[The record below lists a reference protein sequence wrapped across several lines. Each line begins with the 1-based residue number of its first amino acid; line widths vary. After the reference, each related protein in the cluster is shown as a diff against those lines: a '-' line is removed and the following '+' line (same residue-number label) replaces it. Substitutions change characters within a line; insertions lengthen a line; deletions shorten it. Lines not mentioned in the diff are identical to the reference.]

1 MAAEGVL
8 VAPSWVPREVAAE
21 DHEVDVQAGA
31 AEVTFVTCS
40 EEAVVEVVEA
50 MALDEPELGL
60 VATAVAKC
68 KREASGRASGTCGH
82 PYTVLVAACD

>member
-31 AEVTFVTCS
+31 AEVTFVTYS
-40 EEAVVEVVEA
+40 EEAVVEAVEA
-50 MALDEPELGL
+50 MALDEQELGL

-68 KREASGRASGTCGH
+68 KREASERASGTCGH
-82 PYTVLVAACD
+82 PCTVLVAACD